1 VFTSVSLLL
10 FAYSFNALQYLKI
23 KPALEYNII
32 MGGANKFSKLSL
44 KICENLK
51 NWSNKPPNGSCKN
64 IVLFLYSLVVIA
76 ELTLYFDESQNELAV
91 GLTLTIMLVMYT
103 MYQSIND
110 SFVKTAYLK
119 MIDYWLLFCL
129 LTPLAIFL
137 IEIFWLLNKTKE
149 SLKAEEKKWTSKDNK
164 MKEMSNR
171 RFIQILVPSL
181 TVIFIVSYFAVAIGI
196 SAYLR

>member
-1 VFTSVSLLL
+1 
-10 FAYSFNALQYLKI
+10 
-23 KPALEYNII
+23 
-32 MGGANKFSKLSL
+32 M
-44 KICENLK
+44 
-51 NWSNKPPNGSCKN
+51 GSCKN

-129 LTPLAIFL
+129 LTPLAVFL

-149 SLKAEEKKWTSKDNK
+149 SLKA
-164 MKEMSNR
+164 NR
-171 RFIQILVPSL
+171 RFVQILVPSL
-181 TVIFIVSYFAVAIGI
+181 TIIFIVSYFAVAIGI
-196 SAYLR
+196 SFYFR

>member
-1 VFTSVSLLL
+1 
-10 FAYSFNALQYLKI
+10 
-23 KPALEYNII
+23 
-32 MGGANKFSKLSL
+32 M
-44 KICENLK
+44 
-51 NWSNKPPNGSCKN
+51 GSCKN

-129 LTPLAIFL
+129 LTPLAVFL

-149 SLKAEEKKWTSKDNK
+149 SLKAEQKKWTSKDNK
-164 MKEMSNR
+164 KKEMSNR
-171 RFIQILVPSL
+171 RFVQILVPSL
-181 TVIFIVSYFAVAIGI
+181 TIIFTVSYFAVAIGI
-196 SAYLR
+196 SFYFR

>member
-1 VFTSVSLLL
+1 MKISRTGQI
-10 FAYSFNALQYLKI
+10 NLQ
-23 KPALEYNII
+23 
-32 MGGANKFSKLSL
+32 M
-44 KICENLK
+44 
-51 NWSNKPPNGSCKN
+51 GSCKN

-129 LTPLAIFL
+129 LTPLAVFL

-149 SLKAEEKKWTSKDNK
+149 SLKAEQKKWTSKDNK
-164 MKEMSNR
+164 KKEMSNR
-171 RFIQILVPSL
+171 RFVQILVPSL
-181 TVIFIVSYFAVAIGI
+181 TIIFIVSYFAVAIGI
-196 SAYLR
+196 SFYFR